1 MVGLWGFLFA
11 WGVCL
16 VFVLFFVL
24 TKPVL
29 SSLFDEELD

>member
-1 MVGLWGFLFA
+1 MGFFLFA

-16 VFVLFFVL
+16 VFVLFCFFVL

-29 SSLFDEELD
+29 WSLLDEELY